1 MLMLQPATSCGTIS
15 RSVSRTQR
23 GRMHRMVSSP
33 PASRVTLRSSC
44 RQADDVHIIDY
55 CRSFRVCNTVYDV
68 VSCGRCTFSSS
79 HVWMRFASTR
89 HSVGKGLC
97 QKVSTHSNPVQTISP
112 VTKSRESDSSTCDA
126 AHQTPEL
133 LWRVSPARSTRD
145 GLHEQHCEKTVSLLS
160 FLPMFVLSLSWEN
173 DHLEY
178 KK

>member
-1 MLMLQPATSCGTIS
+1 MARKKVSFAPSPMLMLQPATSCGTIS

-44 RQADDVHIIDY
+44 RQADEVHIIDY

-89 HSVGKGLC
+89 HSGKGLC
-97 QKVSTHSNPVQTISP
+97 GTANCTNGK
-112 VTKSRESDSSTCDA
+112 TKLLPSTCYA
-126 AHQTPEL
+126 NRPLATL
-133 LWRVSPARSTRD
+133 FR
-145 GLHEQHCEKTVSLLS
+145 
-160 FLPMFVLSLSWEN
+160 
-173 DHLEY
+173 
-178 KK
+178 